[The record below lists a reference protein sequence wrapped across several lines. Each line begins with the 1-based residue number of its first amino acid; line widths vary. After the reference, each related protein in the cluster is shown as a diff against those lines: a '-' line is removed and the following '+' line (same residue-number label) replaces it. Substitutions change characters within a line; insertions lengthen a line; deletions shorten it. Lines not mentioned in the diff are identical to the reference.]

1 MAADIYTMFRRFI
14 GDYTPDYTLPD
25 LESFAFLDLGIDKAS
40 EMLNRIVV
48 EDKTI
53 TSTDISNGYFELS
66 NNIES
71 IIDTEFG
78 IEGEGIVWET
88 EGDTKKIFIL
98 DSDLVSAGTYEFKYK
113 IKYNKFEG
121 ELKENADL
129 NHPVGANLGIVFWA
143 LAEYQV
149 VKGVINADNSAN
161 VVLSK
166 SEEGMSV
173 SYGSGTALNLSSPKE
188 LKQRA
193 MEIFNSI
200 SNRNNINFSISV

>member
-25 LESFAFLDLGIDKAS
+25 METLKFLDLGIDKAS
-40 EMLNRIVV
+40 EMLNRIIV

-53 TSTDISNGYFELS
+53 TSTDVTNGYFTLTYD
-66 NNIES
+66 IES
-71 IIDTEFG
+71 ILDTELGFD
-78 IEGEGIVWET
+78 GEGIVWET
-88 EGDTKKIFIL
+88 EGDTNKIFLL
-98 DSDLVSAGTYEFKYK
+98 DTDYVTTGTYEFKYK

-121 ELKENADL
+121 TVKSNSDL
-129 NHPVGANLGIVFWA
+129 NHPTTADLGIVLWA

-149 VKGVINADNSAN
+149 TKGIINADNSAN
-161 VVLSK
+161 LIISK

-173 SYGSGTALNLSSPKE
+173 SYGSGTALKLSSPTE

-193 MEIFNSI
+193 MEIFNSV
-200 SNRNNINFSISV
+200 SNRNNIIFSISI